1 VSKIFG
7 ELIRELR
14 KENNISQET
23 LADNTQLDRTY
34 ISMLERGIRQP
45 TLATILSLSKALKI
59 SASELIKRVED
70 KMEGANEV

>member
-14 KENNISQET
+14 RENNISQET

-45 TLATILSLSKALKI
+45 TLATIISLSKALKI